1 MSQVSAGLLVGKHP
15 VPTWVGGVQKPSAGR
30 AVSSQLGTR
39 ERAKEC
45 PPSCLA
51 VLERKSKIPSAHKVP
66 QGDEDEVGPT
76 EHPQRG
82 RKMGHRHN

>member
-1 MSQVSAGLLVGKHP
+1 MKGKAWNSLHEPGINRAPGGETSCANVGGGVYTSLLLAGLCLPAWRKRKGK
-15 VPTWVGGVQKPSAGR
+15 GM
-30 AVSSQLGTR
+30 
-39 ERAKEC
+39 

-76 EHPQRG
+76 EHPQ
-82 RKMGHRHN
+82 